1 MSLYLKRLT
10 PLDGYDIYTMTQT
23 MPKEE
28 NGFQNSAY
36 GLSFEEFSAWLQRQ
50 HDISLGIDLPKGFIA
65 QTVYWLY
72 DGDQPVGSC
81 KLRLTL
87 SEALLKRGGNI
98 GYGIAPYARGKGY
111 GKELLRLILQ
121 VANEQGLTKV
131 LITANN
137 DNKAS
142 IGVALANGGMLEKAT
157 DEMHYIWIYI

>member
-1 MSLYLKRLT
+1 MHLHVRRLT
-10 PLDGYDIYTMTQT
+10 PLDGYDVYAMTQT

-28 NGFQNSAY
+28 NGFQNSAS
-36 GLSFEEFSAWLQRQ
+36 GLSFAEFQAWLQRQ
-50 HDISLGIDLPKGFIA
+50 HNISLGIDLPDGFVA

-72 DGDQPVGSC
+72 ADDQPVGSC
-81 KLRLTL
+81 NLRLQL

-98 GYGIAPYARGKGY
+98 GYGIAPCARGKGY

-121 VANEQGLTKV
+121 VAKERGLKKV

-142 IGVALANGGMLEKAT
+142 IGVALANGGVIEKVSE
-157 DEMHYIWIYI
+157 EMHYIWISL

>member
-1 MSLYLKRLT
+1 MSLYLKRLA
-10 PLDGYDIYTMTQT
+10 PLDGYDVYTMTQA

-28 NGFQNSAY
+28 NGFQNSAQ
-36 GLSFEEFSAWLQRQ
+36 GLSFEAFRAWLQRQ
-50 HDISLGIDLPKGFIA
+50 HDISLGIDLPNGFVA
-65 QTVYWLY
+65 QTIYWLY

-121 VANEQGLTKV
+121 VAKGHDLTKV

-142 IGVALANGGMLEKAT
+142 IGVALANGGVIEKIT
-157 DEMHYIWIYI
+157 DEMHYIWIHI